1 MDIGLLAKWVHI
13 LSSTLL
19 FGTGIG
25 TAFFFVSAIRTRD
38 PQFIAKT
45 GKTVVLADYL
55 FTLTSGIVQ
64 PVTGL
69 FLVHYHGYSLG
80 DAWLFWTLVLYVIA
94 LCCWLPVVWLQIKL
108 TKMATEA
115 AAAHQPLPQYFFKFF
130 WWWFALGWPA
140 FVGLVVVFWL
150 MVAKPT

>member
-38 PQFIAKT
+38 PLFIAKDRKNRCSRRLPVHAHLRDRAARHRIVS
-45 GKTVVLADYL
+45 GA
-55 FTLTSGIVQ
+55 FTMATRSR
-64 PVTGL
+64 
-69 FLVHYHGYSLG
+69 
-80 DAWLFWTLVLYVIA
+80 DAWLFWTLVLYAIA
-94 LCCWLPVVWLQIKL
+94 LCCWLPVVWLQIRL

-115 AAAHQPLPQYFFKFF
+115 AAANQPLPRGFLQVF
-130 WWWFALGWPA
+130 
-140 FVGLVVVFWL
+140 LVVVRPWAGL
-150 MVAKPT
+150 PLWALWSCSG